1 MLKDGLGKVLFIGP
15 RHVTKW
21 MGATTVHS
29 PAAMGAMDNLG
40 FRLAT
45 EDDIPLLAD
54 GDLKKLGRTRTAPVV
69 LPPIEV
75 APVVVDLA
83 EVADPIDEELP
94 PPPKKRGRPRKTN
107 TTEDHAD

>member
-21 MGATTVHS
+21 MGASTVHS
-29 PAAMGAMDNLG
+29 AAAMGAMSNLG

-45 EDDIPLLAD
+45 EEDIPVLAD
-54 GDLKKLGRTRTAPVV
+54 IDLKKLGRSRTAPVV

-75 APVVVDLA
+75 APVVVA

-94 PPPKKRGRPRKTN
+94 PPPKKRGRKPKQTN